1 MFKKYGIL
9 LWLLCLFVPGVY
21 AQEALSVLQRPITI
35 SVDSSSV
42 ENIIDRLVI
51 ENDLYFSYNPQILPT
66 GLHSCYAKK
75 MPLKDVLRKL
85 LPGRHYQF
93 EVIDN
98 QIIIKPI
105 EREPLRVSA
114 QVINRKSHD
123 PVPYASVSI
132 EGQSIG
138 TITNSDGR
146 FDLVIPQRL
155 LDHNILISCLG
166 YVEFHIAP
174 DSLKNVSQI
183 DLKPV
188 SYHLREVRIKP
199 VGPEEIIAR
208 FRAHITDNYTLTPQL
223 MTTFYRE
230 TVKQDGEYMGMWEA
244 VMEMLKSPYRGVG
257 SDKVRFVK
265 GRKSEFNSLYK
276 DVKLKIQGGPYYIT
290 KLDVVKNLES
300 FLDPQYEQIYRYKF
314 EQPIVYNG
322 RVAWVIRFARKEKVD
337 YPCFNGYFL
346 IDAESYALIMADF
359 SLDNKS
365 LKILGESFIK
375 KQPHGIKTQPIRAEY
390 RITYRKLNGKWSFYM
405 ARTDVQFRVRNKL
418 NHRRSIFSSI
428 SDMVV
433 TQQYRFPRRARF
445 GPSGI
450 FRSNDIFTDFIGNY
464 DPQFWENYNV
474 IKPDEDLRNALKQN
488 VNPSGNKNQQ

>member
-9 LWLLCLFVPGVY
+9 LWLLCLLMPGVY

-35 SVDSSSV
+35 SIDSTSI
-42 ENIIDRLVI
+42 ENIIDKLVL
-51 ENDLYFSYNPQILPT
+51 ENDLYFSYNPQILPS
-66 GLHSCYAKK
+66 GRFSCHAEKK
-75 MPLKDVLRKL
+75 PLGEILRKL
-85 LPGRHYQF
+85 LPLKDYQL

-98 QIIIKPI
+98 QIIIKHI
-105 EREPLRVSA
+105 ERPPLRVSA
-114 QVINRKSHD
+114 RVIDRNSHE
-123 PVPYASVSI
+123 PVPYASVTI
-132 EGQSIG
+132 DGQSIG
-138 TITNSDGR
+138 TITNSDGL

-155 LDHNILISCLG
+155 LEHDILIGCLG
-166 YVEFHIAP
+166 YVEYRIPP
-174 DSLKNVSQI
+174 DSLKNTHQI

-188 SYHLREVRIKP
+188 SYHLREVKVKP
-199 VGPEEIIAR
+199 VSPEEIIAQ
-208 FRAHITDNYTLTPQL
+208 FREHITNNYTLTPQL

-230 TVKQDGEYMGMWEA
+230 TVKQDGEYVGMWEA
-244 VMEMLKSPYRGVG
+244 VMEMLKSPYEGYG

-265 GRKSEFNSLYK
+265 GRKSEFNKSFK
-276 DVKLKIQGGPYYIT
+276 DIKLKIQGGPYYIT

-300 FLDPQYEQIYRYKF
+300 FLDPKYEQIYRYRF

-322 RVAWVIRFARKEKVD
+322 RVAWVIRFARKERVE

-346 IDAESYALIMADF
+346 IDAETYALILADF

-375 KQPHGIKTQPIRAEY
+375 KQPHNIKTQPVRAEY
-390 RITYRKLNGKWSFYM
+390 KITYRELNGKWSFYM
-405 ARTDVQFRVRNKL
+405 ARTDVQFRVRNKQ
-418 NHRRSIFSSI
+418 NHERSIFRSV

-445 GPSGI
+445 GPTGI
-450 FRSNDIFTDFIGNY
+450 FRSNDIFTDFIGDY
-464 DPQFWENYNV
+464 DPQFWENFNV

-488 VNPSGNKNQQ
+488 DNSSENQNQQ

>member
-9 LWLLCLFVPGVY
+9 LWLICLLVPGVR
-21 AQEALSVLQRPITI
+21 AQEAISVLQRPITI
-35 SVDSSSV
+35 SIDSSSV
-42 ENIIDRLVI
+42 EDIIDQLVL
-51 ENDLYFSYNPQILPT
+51 ENDLYFSYNPQILPQ
-66 GLHSCYAKK
+66 GLYSCHVEKK
-75 MPLKDVLRKL
+75 PLKSVLRQL
-85 LPGRHYQF
+85 LPAADYQI

-98 QIIIKPI
+98 QIIIKYI
-105 EREPLRVSA
+105 EKAPLRVSA
-114 QVINRKSHD
+114 QIIDRDNHE
-123 PVPYASVSI
+123 PVPYASVTI
-132 EGQSIG
+132 DGQSIG

-155 LDHNILISCLG
+155 LDHDVLIGCLG
-166 YVEFHIAP
+166 YVEYRITP
-174 DSLKNVSQI
+174 DSLKNVGQI

-188 SYHLREVRIKP
+188 SYRLREVRVKP
-199 VGPEEIIAR
+199 VEPEEIIAR
-208 FRAHITDNYTLTPQL
+208 FRSHIVDNYTLTPQL

-230 TVKQDGEYMGMWEA
+230 TVRQDGKYMGVWEA
-244 VMEMLKSPYRGVG
+244 VMEMLKSPYRGVR
-257 SDKVRFVK
+257 SDRVRFIK
-265 GRKSEFNSLYK
+265 GRKSEFNRSYK

-322 RVAWVIRFARKEKVD
+322 RVAWVIRFSRKERVD

-375 KQPHGIKTQPIRAEY
+375 KQPHNVKTQPIRAEY
-390 RITYRKLNGKWSFYM
+390 KITYRELNGKWSFYM
-405 ARTDVQFRVRNKL
+405 ARTDVQFRVRNKE
-418 NHRRSIFSSI
+418 NHQRSIFRSV

-450 FRSNDIFTDFIGNY
+450 FRSNDIFTDFIGDY

-488 VNPSGNKNQQ
+488 VDSTKNKNQ

>member
-1 MFKKYGIL
+1 MFKTYGIL
-9 LWLLCLFVPGVY
+9 LWLICLLVPGVR
-21 AQEALSVLQRPITI
+21 AQEAISVLQRPITI
-35 SVDSSSV
+35 SIDSSSV
-42 ENIIDRLVI
+42 EDIIDQLVL
-51 ENDLYFSYNPQILPT
+51 ENDLYFSYNPQILPQ
-66 GLHSCYAKK
+66 GLYSCHADKK
-75 MPLKDVLRKL
+75 PLTSVLRQL
-85 LPGRHYQF
+85 LPVADYQI

-98 QIIIKPI
+98 QIIIKRI
-105 EREPLRVSA
+105 EKAPLRVSA
-114 QVINRKSHD
+114 QIIDRDNHE
-123 PVPYASVSI
+123 PVPYASVTI
-132 EGQSIG
+132 DGQSIG

-155 LDHNILISCLG
+155 LDHDVLIGCLG
-166 YVEFHIAP
+166 YVEYRIAP

-188 SYHLREVRIKP
+188 SYRLREVRVKP
-199 VGPEEIIAR
+199 VEPEEIIAR
-208 FRAHITDNYTLTPQL
+208 FRSHIADNYTLTPQL

-230 TVKQDGEYMGMWEA
+230 TVRQDGKYMGMWEA

-257 SDKVRFVK
+257 SDKVRFIK
-265 GRKSEFNSLYK
+265 GRKSEFNRSYK

-322 RVAWVIRFARKEKVD
+322 RVAWVIRFSRKERVD

-375 KQPHGIKTQPIRAEY
+375 KQPHNVKTQPIRAEY
-390 RITYRKLNGKWSFYM
+390 KITYRELNGKWSFYM
-405 ARTDVQFRVRNKL
+405 ARTDVQFRVRNKE
-418 NHRRSIFSSI
+418 NHQRSIFRSV

-450 FRSNDIFTDFIGNY
+450 FRSNDIFTDFIGDY

-488 VNPSGNKNQQ
+488 VDSTENKNQ

>member
-9 LWLLCLFVPGVY
+9 LWLLCLIMPGVY
-21 AQEALSVLQRPITI
+21 AQDAISVLQRPITI
-35 SVDSSSV
+35 SIDSTSV
-42 ENIIDRLVI
+42 ENIIDRLVL

-66 GLHSCYAKK
+66 GSYSCHADKK
-75 MPLKDVLRKL
+75 PLGDILRQL
-85 LPGRHYQF
+85 LPTSNYQI

-98 QIIIKPI
+98 QIIIKHI
-105 EREPLRVSA
+105 ERKPLRVSA
-114 QVINRKSHD
+114 QVLDRDSHE
-123 PVPYASVSI
+123 PVSYASVSI
-132 EGQSIG
+132 DGQSIG
-138 TITNSDGR
+138 TITNSDGW

-155 LDHNILISCLG
+155 LSHDVLIGCLG
-166 YVEFHIAP
+166 YVEYRINP

-188 SYHLREVRIKP
+188 SYHLREVRVKP
-199 VGPEEIIAR
+199 VAPEEIIER
-208 FRAHITDNYTLTPQL
+208 FREHITDNYTLTPQL

-230 TVKQDGEYMGMWEA
+230 TVRQDGQYVGMWEA
-244 VMEMLKSPYRGVG
+244 VMEMLKSPYEGFG

-265 GRKSEFNSLYK
+265 GRKSEFNQSFK

-300 FLDPQYEQIYRYKF
+300 FLDPQYEQVYRYRF

-322 RVAWVIRFARKEKVD
+322 RVAWVIRFARKERVD
-337 YPCFNGYFL
+337 YPCFSGYFL
-346 IDAESYALIMADF
+346 IDAETYALVMADF

-365 LKILGESFIK
+365 LKILGESFIR
-375 KQPHGIKTQPIRAEY
+375 KQPHNVKTLPIRAEY
-390 RITYRKLNGKWSFYM
+390 KITYRELNGKWSFYM
-405 ARTDVQFRVRNKL
+405 ARTDVQFRVRNKE
-418 NHRRSIFSSI
+418 NHQRSIFRSV

-445 GPSGI
+445 GPGV
-450 FRSNDIFTDFIGNY
+450 FHSNDIFTDLIGDY

-474 IKPDEDLRNALKQN
+474 IKPDEDLRNALKKSSNASENQN
-488 VNPSGNKNQQ
+488 HQ